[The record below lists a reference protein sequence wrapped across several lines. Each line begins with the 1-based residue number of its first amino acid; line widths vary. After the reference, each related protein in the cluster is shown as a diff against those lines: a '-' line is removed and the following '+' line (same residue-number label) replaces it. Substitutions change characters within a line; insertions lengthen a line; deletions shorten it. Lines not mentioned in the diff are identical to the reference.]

1 MKILMVGDVVGQTG
15 RYFFMGQTPELK
27 PAKKIDMVVVN
38 GENAAHGKGL
48 TPNIFSE
55 LIKGG
60 ADVVTSGNHIWD
72 NPKVME
78 IIDTEPFLL
87 RPANYPEDTPG
98 KGFCIFPVGRKKVG
112 VINLAGRIFMQP
124 PMDDPFRLTEKILK
138 RIEKDCDVILVD
150 FHGEATSEKLA
161 FANYFDGRVTAVVGT
176 HTHVQTADEKIL
188 PKGTA
193 YITDLGMVGA
203 ENSILGMTVEPVI
216 KKFMTGRPSK
226 FEVAEGAAIY
236 CAVLITVDDKKNR
249 ATKIERIFIKE
260 NLSRREK

>member
-1 MKILMVGDVVGQTG
+1 MKILMVGDVVGRTG
-15 RYFFMGQTPELK
+15 RYFFMEQTPELRQ
-27 PAKKIDMVVVN
+27 AKKIDVVVVN

-48 TPNIFSE
+48 TPSIFSD

-72 NPKVME
+72 NPKVLE

-98 KGFCIFPVGRKKVG
+98 RGFCIFPVGRKKIG
-112 VINLAGRIFMQP
+112 VINLSGRTFMQP
-124 PMDDPFRLTEKILK
+124 QLDDPFRLTEKIL
-138 RIEKDCDVILVD
+138 RLMRKDCDAILVD
-150 FHGEATSEKLA
+150 FHAEATSEKLA
-161 FANYFDGRVTAVVGT
+161 FANYFDGQVTAVVGT

-203 ENSILGMTVEPVI
+203 ANSILGMTVEPVI
-216 KKFMTGRPSK
+216 KRFLTGRPSK
-226 FEVAEGAAIY
+226 FEVAEGAAVY
-236 CAVLITVDDKKNR
+236 CAVLIDIDDKKNKP
-249 ATKIERIFIKE
+249 TKIERILLQE
-260 NLSRREK
+260 NSSR

>member
-1 MKILMVGDVVGQTG
+1 MKILMVGDVVGRTG
-15 RYFFMGQTPELK
+15 RYFFMEQTPELK
-27 PAKKIDMVVVN
+27 QAKKIDMVIVN

-48 TPNIFSE
+48 TPQIFNE

-72 NPKVME
+72 NPNVLQ

-98 KGFCIFPVGRKKVG
+98 NSFCIYPIGKKNIG
-112 VINLAGRIFMQP
+112 VINMSGRIFMQP
-124 PMDDPFRLTEKILK
+124 PMDDPFRLGEKIVKFLK
-138 RIEKDCDVILVD
+138 KTCDVILVD
-150 FHGEATSEKLA
+150 FHAEATSEKLA
-161 FANYFDGRVTAVVGT
+161 FAHLFDGKITAVVGT

-193 YITDLGMVGA
+193 YISDLGMVGA
-203 ENSILGMTVEPVI
+203 ENSILGMAIEPVI
-216 KKFMTGRPSK
+216 KKFLSGRPSK
-226 FEVAEGAAIY
+226 FEVAEGASVY
-236 CAVLITVDDKKNR
+236 CAALLTINDATNK

-260 NLSRREK
+260 RKR